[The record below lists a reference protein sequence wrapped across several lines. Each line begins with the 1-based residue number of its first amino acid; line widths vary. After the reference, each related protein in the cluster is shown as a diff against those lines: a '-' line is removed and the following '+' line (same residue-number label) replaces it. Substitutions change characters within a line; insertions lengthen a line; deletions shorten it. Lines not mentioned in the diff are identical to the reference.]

1 MKLKLLTPQK
11 SVKKKYAHLKQKY
24 NIYKKPSKSRERM
37 SSGFQLFNHS
47 IDKKRQS
54 VTLSY

>member
-11 SVKKKYAHLKQKY
+11 NIRKKYSHLKKKY

-37 SSGFQLFNHS
+37 SSGFNLMNHS
-47 IDKKRQS
+47 IDKKR
-54 VTLSY
+54 